1 MTKSAKGDI
10 KLLVTGVISLILAVV
25 FAIITVTVV
34 AFQLAQKAGETDWNA
49 LWTQVQ
55 SGFNNVIDDIEIDD
69 IELK

>member
-25 FAIITVTVV
+25 FAIITVTVF

-49 LWTQVQ
+49 MWTQVQ